1 MPVKCKFENCTKNS
15 SINVPT
21 ETKVLYCSEH
31 KTTEMIDIKDK
42 KCLDYNKNLYFN
54 LPDKKV
60 LKD

>member
-1 MPVKCKFENCTKNS
+1 
-15 SINVPT
+15 VPT